1 MVTGQ
6 DGRVGVHVLTNAE
19 VDIAFEHDR
28 VTRLRLNMAAL
39 SAKEVTMNLN
49 YVKHNAVLVSIC
61 GGLSNNKRRVNV
73 KTSLSL
79 KLINFRRIKT
89 KVITMDY
96 LHNLTMLLSIHGYDG
111 MPVNCNCKKVD
122 ENWHAVKEGAAILL
136 ITLLG

>member
-61 GGLSNNKRRVNV
+61 GGFSNN
-73 KTSLSL
+73 
-79 KLINFRRIKT
+79 
-89 KVITMDY
+89 
-96 LHNLTMLLSIHGYDG
+96 
-111 MPVNCNCKKVD
+111 
-122 ENWHAVKEGAAILL
+122 
-136 ITLLG
+136 